1 MNKKFTLSLFVLLLL
16 VIGLPSAF
24 AQVFTRSA
32 RVDSAVWVDVKAT
45 GTTQTAINGYYGM
58 DSTTFTGSVTKGW
71 KVRGAAKNVVEAS
84 VLPTGPFF
92 RFEDSPADTTIGAF
106 KFHKGDTIFITFHS
120 KYSPTATNYTTSQ
133 QRFQFK
139 ASSNTNV
146 LYGLQ
151 GLGASS
157 LKFRVLLSNGTSTTQ
172 NTANTGTLDL
182 SGVTGDTIKIVIDS
196 VPAFTTTVNTQLFLA
211 NIYVQPKSVWLQGQ
225 TEVKDT
231 IIVAYGRSNWSWNP
245 AVAGTRGPVQ
255 VRRGSTY
262 WVYDATG
269 ADMWTNGVSNP
280 TQVGGAPVMIL
291 SLFPGDPNFVRWN
304 VGFGP
309 ASSPVIRLRADGSL
323 LPTPRRRNVR
333 GSHFTTP
340 ADLNNPTAA
349 EQTDP
354 ATFIAHTVE
363 DTVTTY
369 VGNGGEWKKLP
380 DTLFIFDQDSNLVT
394 DATTAPVLQGVDSAG
409 SGSVVAYLS
418 NCNNVYGVRKYDTI
432 YQAAR
437 RIFNWGFDRTDDS
450 RPDRIRKIRLRA
462 WLPTLSAYRL
472 EDTLN
477 SKYADIGGFRA
488 GAPITDGSD
497 LTINIKPGPVR
508 NMAIQYNY
516 GSGWVQFA
524 PGAGITITSA
534 QAQAIPHQIR
544 ATLRDRCD
552 NIIDS
557 AMVSFNAFGS
567 GITLDTIPG
576 AAPNTYNGRFVR
588 GLVPYNATPLYTT
601 DTLYLY
607 SRTSARSAEADD
619 KGQVQ
624 AYFNPN
630 CTLNEIHFEF
640 KAYSDSNA
648 ASLANPA
655 SAVVKLGGPTDN
667 TYVLY
672 INGTNTPSKV
682 FLTSS
687 STGYVRHNYPIPDTS
702 FVKASSVDC
711 GLNTITLRAEA
722 IDACGHPVTLT
733 DTNLVT
739 FSSPVW
745 LKGGLYSAHSKRYN
759 WWTDVTSANDATGT
773 GLDSTGTYVLH
784 NGLLKYAA
792 NGYIYIDYQ
801 VPDKSKDTVRITAN
815 VTGSITSP
823 DTMIVATYSTQPA
836 KFIIAKRAAAD
847 TVLVASRGDVNDLT
861 KTTYAYGK
869 TKDCNSEPVSP
880 VYSGSTSVIWR
891 LLGTTRWSASIFD
904 PTVVYNGVTTDAL
917 TLNGVP
923 NITSQRGRRQYVTST
938 ISNGGNIYVA
948 INSDTVGGM
957 MTTGSITGSHVFPI
971 ERDNVFPSGTYNT
984 TKDSLIATYAWDGS
998 STLWNLA
1005 QTYDPATATLTTKTL
1020 STGSFNYVTWSS
1032 SDVKRLNK
1040 RGYNE
1045 LTAEAWYI
1053 SGGTATQLT
1062 TTYDPITVP
1071 QGAVR
1076 YMVVPDSANQIA
1088 WIDGTGNYYDQP
1100 VSNTNFQT
1108 AGINFLNLYGRQ
1120 AAPIVKQAVVPSL
1133 ITTRLVID
1141 ESNNVN
1147 DGQFDA
1153 NNRVKNSW
1161 WGGRNYAGRVDT
1173 IFARVYDVYGNPVD
1187 YGTNTTNRILIYK
1200 DGAKIS
1206 NPTPSA
1212 NFANSYET
1220 VWNQDFVGGNTGA
1233 LANTTWV
1240 VRDGSKKRGSVGV
1253 AYQTLFS
1260 ALNGKNKAD
1269 TVKIAA
1275 VIVSNGNTLADT
1287 AVIRSKATNELASY
1301 VLDSSSCN
1309 ATFTGSPVAFRWT
1322 AYDYAPGEVP
1332 EKARLLWYDYRISDT
1347 TKVIALVDKDTR
1359 APLLTLYP
1367 GQLTLDPTT
1376 TKLYGFARVKD
1387 ANTVPQDVTYFEST
1401 GGTYGTFNAYQ
1412 TAKFVGGYFKNSAT
1426 TINAGFV
1433 LGRGR
1438 FDFTNVKADV
1448 FTYAIADSA
1457 TGLIVGDATCAVTV
1471 KPGPIHWVSM
1481 VNPNAAR
1488 PELEAVYPYPIRK
1501 NYVGKINFP
1510 GTSTG
1515 DTYNENWP
1523 AAANPRSYA
1532 TPVDTIFIGQHYNL
1546 ELRTYDRYGNRNTDD
1561 SIYVSVETTP
1571 GFWKNSFQGSGFT
1584 GEVLLDQDTTGKSIE
1599 NVYDLLQTIPTTDN
1613 TAEFAAKVRINYNP
1627 SGMMGAVVNKPDLP
1641 SNPAILAFRDVYVK
1655 TLKAPG
1661 AFSITNTGA
1670 NLVRLDDGNFTA
1682 MWTAA
1687 ANTNL
1692 YEDSIKYTWYIKDLA
1707 DATVATVNVGYGA
1720 TSKTLTPA
1728 EMAAALGLGPKN
1740 YNRTVKWYIVATNKW
1755 GLSTQ
1760 SSNTVTTIFEL
1771 NKKPETFALT
1781 SPGLPND
1788 TKLVNSTATPLTL
1801 GWNVPVDSNG
1811 ASDGVNSTSVTS
1823 YGQTYTLDTLT
1834 YKVVLTKVSDFPTG
1848 TGYAAA
1854 TWEKVATVGN
1864 AITIPVD
1871 TLKKLLGTAD
1881 SVLFTWQVF
1890 AKDRNGAAWSATD
1903 FVRASNVLNLKLTK
1917 IGTLAK
1923 ILVGATQN
1931 STNPLYKFP
1940 VTDSVEF
1947 TLNAYDGDMNLIRG
1961 FNNFGVNLK
1970 LVAEGAKTSTV
1981 PEQKIT
1987 LLNKATGAYLAGDIT
2002 SGFTLPSSAFVNG
2015 VATLS
2020 YRNTKAG
2027 DTVQI
2032 AVPDA
2037 NPTFKMI
2044 EEGNEVTG
2052 MLLITGDKTRK
2063 YLTTPGAVAKLKVE
2077 VMPRTGTNVVYKNR
2091 AMEVVVTPTDV
2102 YKNEIVTL
2110 PDIAVIKISAKYSD
2124 NFVGTAWSGE
2134 RLITGKSSYIL
2145 TPSQAQNDQVLYAYL
2160 ADNYGSLGQT
2170 APFQILDHAPSAF
2183 TLVSPA
2189 NNAIISLTGHS
2200 QRTKFEWTV
2209 STDPCNAPLI
2219 KSVPNAQGQYE
2230 KVEDADVITYSLV
2243 LSGNNTNY
2251 TLPDSSDK
2259 DVILNATGT
2268 QLFNALKSIG
2278 GSSDQ
2283 KKVVVTWK
2291 VIATDGLYQTI
2302 SDSRTLTLQND
2313 GINAVE
2319 DNKVIPTK
2327 FDVGQNYPNPFNP
2340 TTNIRY
2346 ELPKVADVKVVIYN
2360 ILGQP
2365 VRTLVNAKQEA
2376 GVYTITWDGKND
2388 LGMPVSSGTYIYRV
2402 TAGEF
2407 SATKKMNLLK

>member
-24 AQVFTRSA
+24 AQTIIQGLTARTDSSLLIQAKLLNTPFGGPSVFGYDTTTYTGLTTSSTAYGTIGGFKIPTKNSSGIRQLGSRNIA
-32 RVDSAVWVDVKAT
+32 PNAVPTDAQYFLKFSDVGGST
-45 GTTQTAINGYYGM
+45 G
-58 DSTTFTGSVTKGW
+58 
-71 KVRGAAKNVVEAS
+71 
-84 VLPTGPFF
+84 F
-92 RFEDSPADTTIGAF
+92 RFGV
-106 KFHKGDTIFITFHS
+106 GDTIFLSFNS
-120 KYSPTATNYTTSQ
+120 KNSGDRRRFKFDTVNKTLSFFVNNQGGSGNLEFKIIGKDGQLSTDAVTN
-133 QRFQFK
+133 
-139 ASSNTNV
+139 
-146 LYGLQ
+146 
-151 GLGASS
+151 
-157 LKFRVLLSNGTSTTQ
+157 
-172 NTANTGTLDL
+172 NTGTI
-182 SGVTGDTIKIVIDS
+182 SNYNASIDTLRILITDIPSSSPNGTEIYLYNLYVAPADS
-196 VPAFTTTVNTQLFLA
+196 F
-211 NIYVQPKSVWLQGQ
+211 LQGRVFGV
-225 TEVKDT
+225 EDT
-231 IIVAYGRSNWSWNP
+231 LVVNYGKYNGLRKP
-245 AVAGTRGPVQ
+245 VDVLRGNGYWEYRPYNTCYL
-255 VRRGSTY
+255 STY
-262 WVYDATG
+262 GSY
-269 ADMWTNGVSNP
+269 
-280 TQVGGAPVMIL
+280 VGGAPLVKFRL
-291 SLFPGDPNFVRWN
+291 LPGDASFVRWN
-304 VGFGP
+304 VGVYP
-309 ASSPVIRLRADGSL
+309 TNNNIWNPTYTLRADGSL
-323 LPTPRRRNVR
+323 DPTTRRDHHRGRITGGTWAPFRITDTTSIFNV
-333 GSHFTTP
+333 GPVS
-340 ADLNNPTAA
+340 
-349 EQTDP
+349 
-354 ATFIAHTVE
+354 
-363 DTVTTY
+363 
-369 VGNGGEWKKLP
+369 KLP
-380 DTLFIFDQDSNLVT
+380 DTLYVFDPDSNFVMDSVLFT
-394 DATTAPVLQGVDSAG
+394 KTTLIGIDSL
-409 SGSVVAYLS
+409 SGEQINRNSGCGTL
-418 NCNNVYGVRKYDTI
+418 YGVKIYNYDEKPG
-432 YQAAR
+432 
-437 RIFNWGFDRTDDS
+437 RISFNWGYEIVDDTS
-450 RPDRIRKIRLRA
+450 RIRLAAIFNNTLR
-462 WLPTLSAYRL
+462 
-472 EDTLN
+472 DTLN
-477 SKYADIGGFRA
+477 SKYLEKD
-488 GAPITDGSD
+488 PTNGSFAISSTKKSWPND
-497 LTINIKPGPVR
+497 TTINIIPGLPEKI
-508 NMAIQYNY
+508 AATYNI
-516 GSGWVQFA
+516 GGGWKVFPDSMNYNQL
-524 PGAGITITSA
+524 PS
-534 QAQAIPHQIR
+534 R
-544 ATLRDRCD
+544 VDLKVTLRDKCNNRVLEG
-552 NIIDS
+552 
-557 AMVSFNAFGS
+557 AVGS
-567 GITLDTIPG
+567 YATNVILSRWDTTIQQGVYVWGPE
-576 AAPNTYNGRFVR
+576 PNNKFRTSY
-588 GLVPYNATPLYTT
+588 PLT
-601 DTLYLY
+601 DTLFVY
-607 SRTSARSAEADD
+607 SRKSDLGEVIFSWKPENCLKGTISFNFLAYADSIPATIVAGPVKKLENYWLKIYPDNTPKQVRLVSSVKPTRIYYPTGDTSR
-619 KGQVQ
+619 VQ
-624 AYFNPN
+624 TVDNNCNRTILPIKAYFLNACGDVITGTADTNWVTFQSPSVRDAADTNNSYNP
-630 CTLNEIHFEF
+630 TW
-640 KAYSDSNA
+640 D
-648 ASLANPA
+648 
-655 SAVVKLGGPTDN
+655 KLGS
-667 TYVLY
+667 Y
-672 INGTNTPSKV
+672 
-682 FLTSS
+682 
-687 STGYVRHNYPIPDTS
+687 
-702 FVKASSVDC
+702 
-711 GLNTITLRAEA
+711 
-722 IDACGHPVTLT
+722 
-733 DTNLVT
+733 T
-739 FSSPVW
+739 F
-745 LKGGLYSAHSKRYN
+745 H
-759 WWTDVTSANDATGT
+759 TGT
-773 GLDSTGTYVLH
+773 TY
-784 NGLLKYAA
+784 KYISGSDGAV
-792 NGYIYIDYQ
+792 YIDYQ
-801 VPDKSKDTVRITAN
+801 VPKTKGVRTRIIAYL
-815 VTGSITSP
+815 TGTP
-823 DTMIVATYSTQPA
+823 TETDEHYVETYSGNPA
-836 KFIIAKRAAAD
+836 KLMVSTGTRDSILRVRDSI
-847 TVLVASRGDVNDLT
+847 LIASRGFFDPIKSS
-861 KTTYAYGK
+861 KTVYAALRDCQGEPYDAGVAGLGTGTLNVTWTLYGPASGSASLFDPAPTSPGSIPYYTLNAANPSFNPLAPATVPRGTRSISFTNTNGTVPYTYYGK
-869 TKDCNSEPVSP
+869 AQQDNAVF
-880 VYSGSTSVIWR
+880 VG
-891 LLGTTRWSASIFD
+891 
-904 PTVVYNGVTTDAL
+904 
-917 TLNGVP
+917 
-923 NITSQRGRRQYVTST
+923 
-938 ISNGGNIYVA
+938 
-948 INSDTVGGM
+948 INSDTVGGK
-957 MTTGSITGSHVFPI
+957 GITKDLVFPV
-971 ERDNVFPSGTYNT
+971 EKDRVFPSGTYT
-984 TKDSLIATYAWDGS
+984 GDFVTKYYDENN
-998 STLWNLA
+998 NLVSIPSNMPS
-1005 QTYDPATATLTTKTL
+1005 Y
-1020 STGSFNYVTWSS
+1020 
-1032 SDVKRLNK
+1032 
-1040 RGYNE
+1040 RGYNILKVTGTYTIGTTVYN
-1045 LTAEAWYI
+1045 LTQ
-1053 SGGTATQLT
+1053 SLDNTVFKSTRV
-1062 TTYDPITVP
+1062 DFFTVP
-1071 QGAVR
+1071 
-1076 YMVVPDSANQIA
+1076 DTINQVA
-1088 WIDGTGNYYDQP
+1088 WVDGTGLKFASSDIDNSFMAP
-1100 VSNTNFQT
+1100 VYNVK
-1108 AGINFLNLYGRQ
+1108 NLYGRQ
-1120 AAPIVKQAVVPSL
+1120 AAPILDWASTVTPQYKRL
-1133 ITTRLVID
+1133 IID
-1141 ESNNVN
+1141 TQNKSNTVTP
-1147 DGQFDA
+1147 GI
-1153 NNRVKNSW
+1153 NSW
-1161 WGGRNYAGRVDT
+1161 TGGRNYAGNFVDLYV
-1173 IFARVYDVYGNPVD
+1173 RLYDMFGNPIDVPDTAQVD
-1187 YGTNTTNRILIYK
+1187 IKVVNRKLANPTSIAYNFGETGYLNGRFVKSGSLTNANYG
-1200 DGAKIS
+1200 
-1206 NPTPSA
+1206 TPSA
-1212 NFANSYET
+1212 ENDKTIITTATSNLKGALKVQYQTTFANNRSSYID
-1220 VWNQDFVGGNTGA
+1220 VNQ
-1233 LANTTWV
+1233 
-1240 VRDGSKKRGSVGV
+1240 
-1253 AYQTLFS
+1253 
-1260 ALNGKNKAD
+1260 AD
-1269 TVKIAA
+1269 TVRFVA
-1275 VIVSNGNTLADT
+1275 VVNSGGGSTFSDTGIVRSMPTNNLANYQLINPNYPAKNAKRVGDTLSYRWMAIDDNSAQLTSNPHALPKN
-1287 AVIRSKATNELASY
+1287 
-1301 VLDSSSCN
+1301 
-1309 ATFTGSPVAFRWT
+1309 
-1322 AYDYAPGEVP
+1322 
-1332 EKARLLWYDYRISDT
+1332 ARLWWYDYRVFGDTLSNQMALENPNYTVANPAISNT
-1347 TKVIALVDKDTR
+1347 AVWVVANANTYSPI
-1359 APLLTLYP
+1359 LTLYP
-1367 GQLTLDPTT
+1367 GITTDPSTHPLTGQVWVRTDSTPTV
-1376 TKLYGFARVKD
+1376 KPSLSGVGFD
-1387 ANTVPQDVTYFEST
+1387 TLSTPQTYTSPFNTFTVVSKSKVTVGSGKNDNIT
-1401 GGTYGTFNAYQ
+1401 ATYWNGL
-1412 TAKFVGGYFKNSAT
+1412 G
-1426 TINAGFV
+1426 GFV
-1433 LGRGR
+1433 LGEGR
-1438 FDFTNVKADV
+1438 FDFTMHKAA
-1448 FTYAIADSA
+1448 TYRFSILDSA
-1457 TGLIVGDATCAVTV
+1457 SLSVVGDPTPAFTWL
-1471 KPGPIHWVSM
+1471 PGPIHWVSM

-1501 NYVGKINFP
+1501 NYSGLINFP

-1515 DTYNENWP
+1515 DTWNENWP
-1523 AAANPRSYA
+1523 AGANPRSYA

-1627 SGMMGAVVNKPDLP
+1627 VNGMNTAVSNKPALPP
-1641 SNPAILAFRDVYVK
+1641 SNAAILAFRDVYVK

-1670 NLVRLDDGNFTA
+1670 NLVRLDDGDFTA
-1682 MWTAA
+1682 MWEEAKS
-1687 ANTNL
+1687 TNL

-1740 YNRTVKWYIVATNKW
+1740 YNRTVKWYVVATNKW

-1811 ASDGVNSTSVTS
+1811 ASDGVNTTSVTS

-1834 YKVVLTKVSDFPTG
+1834 YKLVLTKVSDFPAG
-1848 TGYAAA
+1848 TGYTGA
-1854 TWEKVATVGN
+1854 TWEKVSTVGN

-1881 SVLFTWQVF
+1881 SVLYTWQVF
-1890 AKDRNGAAWSATD
+1890 AKDRNAADWSATD

-1940 VTDSVEF
+1940 VTDSVTF

-1987 LLNKATGAYLAGDIT
+1987 LLNLNTGAYLAGDIT

>member
-1 MNKKFTLSLFVLLLL
+1 
-16 VIGLPSAF
+16 
-24 AQVFTRSA
+24 
-32 RVDSAVWVDVKAT
+32 
-45 GTTQTAINGYYGM
+45 
-58 DSTTFTGSVTKGW
+58 
-71 KVRGAAKNVVEAS
+71 
-84 VLPTGPFF
+84 
-92 RFEDSPADTTIGAF
+92 
-106 KFHKGDTIFITFHS
+106 
-120 KYSPTATNYTTSQ
+120 
-133 QRFQFK
+133 
-139 ASSNTNV
+139 
-146 LYGLQ
+146 
-151 GLGASS
+151 
-157 LKFRVLLSNGTSTTQ
+157 
-172 NTANTGTLDL
+172 
-182 SGVTGDTIKIVIDS
+182 
-196 VPAFTTTVNTQLFLA
+196 
-211 NIYVQPKSVWLQGQ
+211 
-225 TEVKDT
+225 
-231 IIVAYGRSNWSWNP
+231 
-245 AVAGTRGPVQ
+245 
-255 VRRGSTY
+255 
-262 WVYDATG
+262 
-269 ADMWTNGVSNP
+269 
-280 TQVGGAPVMIL
+280 
-291 SLFPGDPNFVRWN
+291 
-304 VGFGP
+304 
-309 ASSPVIRLRADGSL
+309 
-323 LPTPRRRNVR
+323 
-333 GSHFTTP
+333 
-340 ADLNNPTAA
+340 
-349 EQTDP
+349 
-354 ATFIAHTVE
+354 
-363 DTVTTY
+363 
-369 VGNGGEWKKLP
+369 
-380 DTLFIFDQDSNLVT
+380 
-394 DATTAPVLQGVDSAG
+394 
-409 SGSVVAYLS
+409 
-418 NCNNVYGVRKYDTI
+418 
-432 YQAAR
+432 
-437 RIFNWGFDRTDDS
+437 
-450 RPDRIRKIRLRA
+450 
-462 WLPTLSAYRL
+462 
-472 EDTLN
+472 
-477 SKYADIGGFRA
+477 
-488 GAPITDGSD
+488 
-497 LTINIKPGPVR
+497 
-508 NMAIQYNY
+508 
-516 GSGWVQFA
+516 
-524 PGAGITITSA
+524 
-534 QAQAIPHQIR
+534 
-544 ATLRDRCD
+544 
-552 NIIDS
+552 
-557 AMVSFNAFGS
+557 
-567 GITLDTIPG
+567 
-576 AAPNTYNGRFVR
+576 
-588 GLVPYNATPLYTT
+588 
-601 DTLYLY
+601 
-607 SRTSARSAEADD
+607 
-619 KGQVQ
+619 
-624 AYFNPN
+624 
-630 CTLNEIHFEF
+630 
-640 KAYSDSNA
+640 
-648 ASLANPA
+648 
-655 SAVVKLGGPTDN
+655 
-667 TYVLY
+667 
-672 INGTNTPSKV
+672 
-682 FLTSS
+682 
-687 STGYVRHNYPIPDTS
+687 
-702 FVKASSVDC
+702 
-711 GLNTITLRAEA
+711 
-722 IDACGHPVTLT
+722 
-733 DTNLVT
+733 
-739 FSSPVW
+739 
-745 LKGGLYSAHSKRYN
+745 
-759 WWTDVTSANDATGT
+759 
-773 GLDSTGTYVLH
+773 
-784 NGLLKYAA
+784 
-792 NGYIYIDYQ
+792 
-801 VPDKSKDTVRITAN
+801 
-815 VTGSITSP
+815 
-823 DTMIVATYSTQPA
+823 
-836 KFIIAKRAAAD
+836 
-847 TVLVASRGDVNDLT
+847 
-861 KTTYAYGK
+861 
-869 TKDCNSEPVSP
+869 
-880 VYSGSTSVIWR
+880 
-891 LLGTTRWSASIFD
+891 
-904 PTVVYNGVTTDAL
+904 
-917 TLNGVP
+917 
-923 NITSQRGRRQYVTST
+923 
-938 ISNGGNIYVA
+938 
-948 INSDTVGGM
+948 
-957 MTTGSITGSHVFPI
+957 
-971 ERDNVFPSGTYNT
+971 
-984 TKDSLIATYAWDGS
+984 
-998 STLWNLA
+998 
-1005 QTYDPATATLTTKTL
+1005 
-1020 STGSFNYVTWSS
+1020 
-1032 SDVKRLNK
+1032 
-1040 RGYNE
+1040 
-1045 LTAEAWYI
+1045 
-1053 SGGTATQLT
+1053 
-1062 TTYDPITVP
+1062 
-1071 QGAVR
+1071 
-1076 YMVVPDSANQIA
+1076 
-1088 WIDGTGNYYDQP
+1088 
-1100 VSNTNFQT
+1100 
-1108 AGINFLNLYGRQ
+1108 
-1120 AAPIVKQAVVPSL
+1120 
-1133 ITTRLVID
+1133 
-1141 ESNNVN
+1141 
-1147 DGQFDA
+1147 
-1153 NNRVKNSW
+1153 
-1161 WGGRNYAGRVDT
+1161 
-1173 IFARVYDVYGNPVD
+1173 
-1187 YGTNTTNRILIYK
+1187 
-1200 DGAKIS
+1200 
-1206 NPTPSA
+1206 
-1212 NFANSYET
+1212 
-1220 VWNQDFVGGNTGA
+1220 
-1233 LANTTWV
+1233 
-1240 VRDGSKKRGSVGV
+1240 
-1253 AYQTLFS
+1253 
-1260 ALNGKNKAD
+1260 
-1269 TVKIAA
+1269 
-1275 VIVSNGNTLADT
+1275 
-1287 AVIRSKATNELASY
+1287 
-1301 VLDSSSCN
+1301 
-1309 ATFTGSPVAFRWT
+1309 
-1322 AYDYAPGEVP
+1322 
-1332 EKARLLWYDYRISDT
+1332 LLWYDYRISDT

-1412 TAKFVGGYFKNSAT
+1412 TAQFVGGYYKNSAT
-1426 TINAGFV
+1426 TIYSGFV

-1457 TGLIVGDATCAVTV
+1457 TGTIVGDATCAVTV

-1501 NYVGKINFP
+1501 NYTGKINFA

-1523 AAANPRSYA
+1523 AGANPRSYA
-1532 TPVDTIFIGQHYNL
+1532 TPVDTIFIGQHYNV

-1561 SIYVSVETTP
+1561 SVYVSVETTP

-1613 TAEFAAKVRINYNP
+1613 TAEFAAKVRINYTPN
-1627 SGMMGAVVNKPDLP
+1627 GMMGAVVNKPDLP
-1641 SNPAILAFRDVYVK
+1641 LNPAILAFRDVYVK

-1670 NLVRLDDGNFTA
+1670 NLVRLDDGDFTA

-1728 EMAAALGLGPKN
+1728 EMAAALGLGAGH
-1740 YNRTVKWYIVATNKW
+1740 YNRTVKWYVVATNKW

-1760 SSNTVTTIFEL
+1760 SSNTVTTTFEL

-1811 ASDGVNSTSVTS
+1811 ASDGVNTTSVTS

-1834 YKVVLTKVSDFPTG
+1834 YKLVLTKVSDFPAG
-1848 TGYAAA
+1848 TGYTGA
-1854 TWEKVATVGN
+1854 TWEKVSTVGN

-1881 SVLFTWQVF
+1881 SVLYTWQVF
-1890 AKDRNGAAWSATD
+1890 AKDRNAADWSATD

-1940 VTDSVEF
+1940 VTDSVTF

-1987 LLNKATGAYLAGDIT
+1987 LLNLNTGAYLAGDIT
-2002 SGFTLPSSAFVNG
+2002 SGYTLPSSAFVNG
-2015 VATLS
+2015 VATIS

-2044 EEGNEVTG
+2044 EEGKEVSG
-2052 MLLITGDKTRK
+2052 MLLISGDKTRK

-2124 NFVGTAWSGE
+2124 NFIGTAWSGE

-2189 NNAIISLTGHS
+2189 NNATISLTGHS

-2313 GINAVE
+2313 GINAVD

-2327 FDVGQNYPNPFNP
+2327 FEVGQNYPNPFNP

-2407 SATKKMNLLK
+2407 SATKKMNL